1 MRILLM
7 TLLTTLTW
15 AATSARAQEDHSQ
28 HQAAPAAPAAKPATA
43 PASADPHAGHGGA
56 NAAASDD
63 GPWSYKGRKNP
74 EPYTKNR
81 WEMVPAEGNSA
92 TYITADKLSNEQR
105 CAALKRQTVQ
115 ALDRATRK
123 ECGIA
128 LGARAQESQGKEP
141 AMAGMDMAGMN
152 HSAMSM
158 PAAKATGSGTVA
170 QDGAGAGTKP
180 EVDHSKM
187 DMTGDGHWM
196 APPAAA
202 QRANPVKAT
211 PASIARGKAIYAANC
226 ASCHG
231 ANGAGD
237 GPAGKALSPKPADLA
252 AMAPQHP
259 PGDLAWK
266 IENGRGAM
274 PPWKDTLKPTQI
286 WDVVN
291 YLQSLAAPKPAGA
304 NTSGG
309 HAHDGHAH

>member
-7 TLLTTLTW
+7 TLFMTLAWTV
-15 AATSARAQEDHSQ
+15 TSARAQEDHSQ
-28 HQAAPAAPAAKPATA
+28 HQAAPAAPAAKPANA
-43 PASADPHAGHGGA
+43 PASTDPHAGHGGE
-56 NAAASDD
+56 NAAATDN

-74 EPYTKNR
+74 EPYTQNR

-92 TYITADKLSNEQR
+92 TYIAADKLSKAQR

-128 LGARAQESQGKEP
+128 LDARARESQGKEP
-141 AMAGMDMAGMN
+141 AMAGMN

-158 PAAKATGSGTVA
+158 PADKAAGGGTVA
-170 QDGAGAGTKP
+170 QVGAGAGTKP
-180 EVDHSKM
+180 EVDHGKM

-211 PASIARGKAIYAANC
+211 SASIARGKKIYAANC

-237 GPAGKALSPKPADLA
+237 GPAGKALNPKPADLA
-252 AMAPQHP
+252 AMAPHHP

-291 YLQSLAAPKPAGA
+291 YLQSLAAPKPTGA
-304 NTSGG
+304 KTSGG
-309 HAHDGHAH
+309 HAHHGHAH

>member
-1 MRILLM
+1 MRILFMTLLM
-7 TLLTTLTW
+7 TLAWT
-15 AATSARAQEDHSQ
+15 ATSARAQEDHSQ

-43 PASADPHAGHGGA
+43 PATADPHAGHGGA
-56 NAAASDD
+56 NAAASND

-74 EPYTKNR
+74 EPYTQNR

-92 TYITADKLSNEQR
+92 TYIAADKLSREQR

-115 ALDRATRK
+115 ALDRATRT
-123 ECGIA
+123 ECGMA
-128 LGARAQESQGKEP
+128 RDARAKESQGKEP

-152 HSAMSM
+152 HSTTST
-158 PAAKATGSGTVA
+158 PEGKAARSDTVA
-170 QDGAGAGTKP
+170 QAGAGTETKP
-180 EVDHSKM
+180 GVDHSKM

-196 APPAAA
+196 APPAMAK
-202 QRANPVKAT
+202 RANPIKAT
-211 PASIARGKAIYAANC
+211 SASVARGKKIYAANC

-237 GPAGKALSPKPADLA
+237 GPASAALNPKPADLA
-252 AMAPQHP
+252 TMAPQHP

-266 IENGRGAM
+266 IENGRGTM

-291 YLQSLAAPKPAGA
+291 YLQSLAAPKPTGA
-304 NTSGG
+304 KTSGG